1 MEKQVLIKELAD
13 YKRKLEAAKKNNL
26 AAGVAQAEKKIKL
39 IEAQLEELDA
49 EPTTG
54 APKKEPKAKAEQK
67 PKKEKPAPEGTMYG
81 IKFEKGEAEGKYN
94 SVIKM
99 ADEKHFMV
107 LYKGDTKKD
116 AELILKDGKWEI
128 NCCELKEYPEFTENN
143 LKDAINF
150 VLDFKDCLYSR
161 VDRVS
166 KAKKAKKIQAKYEK
180 LSEQEKT
187 ANAVEKAAESVENRV
202 EKIENKEGVITG
214 ESLTDIKESVSSII
228 KDVEKV
234 ADPKKRKQFIQS
246 LIKQLQKLL

>member
-39 IEAQLEELDA
+39 IEEQLEDLDA
-49 EPTTG
+49 EQTPEDT
-54 APKKEPKAKAEQK
+54 KKETKKKAE

-202 EKIENKEGVITG
+202 EKIENKDGVITG